1 MGAGVYHV
9 DERSGS
15 MHGKKVMVH
24 EVQFGS
30 DGVNFY
36 LRVDFRAGYQQE
48 LSGMEARLT
57 VQSVDGALDS
67 YIPIVFS
74 PGAVHPTEMKLAA
87 LPEGESPDAAECALG
102 RVLEVRISLKAM
114 GIAGGNGL
122 RFQFSLWRGGL
133 PIDAVPQQGW
143 LEMRTTNPSEMSG

>member
-1 MGAGVYHV
+1 
-9 DERSGS
+9 
-15 MHGKKVMVH
+15 
-24 EVQFGS
+24 
-30 DGVNFY
+30 VNFY
-36 LRVDFRAGYQQE
+36 LRVDFRAGYHQE

-57 VQSVDGALDS
+57 VQSLDGALDN

-74 PGAVHPTEMKLAA
+74 PGAVYPTETKLAA
-87 LPEGESPDAAECALG
+87 LPEDKSSNAVECALG
-102 RVLEVRISLKAM
+102 RVLEVRISLIAL
-114 GIAGGNGL
+114 GIAAGSGL